1 MAEKLPQAALDVM
14 KERFGKDSLIA
25 LATLD
30 GTRPSVRT
38 VDALYE
44 DGAFYVITHAL
55 SGKMQQIAVHPA
67 VAVSGEWFTGHGVG
81 ENLGHLCAEQNH
93 AIAAKLRAAFA
104 AWYGNGHI
112 NEADPNTCILRVR
125 LTDGVLFSHGKRYD
139 LDFRTARE
147 DAAADNM
154 TIPEK
159 IKKARQEAGMTQKQ
173 VGVACGYEEKSAESF
188 ARQWERGTRPVPIDK
203 LRALSQVLN
212 IPLDQLIP

>member
-14 KERFGKDSLIA
+14 NERFGKDSLIA

-30 GTRPSVRT
+30 GERPSVRN
-38 VDALYE
+38 VNALYE

-55 SGKMQQIAVHPA
+55 SGKMKQIALNPA

-81 ENLGHLCAEQNH
+81 ENIGHLCAEQNL

-125 LTDGVLFSHGKRYD
+125 LTDGVLFSHGTRYD
-139 LDFRTARE
+139 LDFGPGRDDVTEGIA
-147 DAAADNM
+147 
-154 TIPEK
+154 IPER

-173 VGVACGYEEKSAESF
+173 VGEMCGLTGRSAEV
-188 ARQWERGTRPVPIDK
+188 AVQYWERGERAVPLEK

>member
-1 MAEKLPQAALDVM
+1 MADKLPQAAMDVM
-14 KERFGKDSLIA
+14 NERFGKDSLIA

-30 GTRPSVRT
+30 GTRPSVRN
-38 VDALYE
+38 VNALYE

-55 SGKMQQIAVHPA
+55 SGKMKQIALNPA

-81 ENLGHLCAEQNH
+81 ENLGYLCAKQNH

-104 AWYGNGHI
+104 AWYSNGHI

-125 LTDGVLFSHGKRYD
+125 LTDGVLFSHGTRYD
-139 LDFRTARE
+139 LDFRADRE
-147 DAAADNM
+147 DAAADSM

-173 VGVACGYEEKSAESF
+173 VGLALGYSDKIADKYV
-188 ARQWERGTRPVPIDK
+188 RRWELGDRPVPNEK

-212 IPLDQLIP
+212 IPLDQLIT

>member
-1 MAEKLPQAALDVM
+1 MAEKLPHAALDVM
-14 KERFGKDSLIA
+14 NERFGKDSLIA

-30 GTRPSVRT
+30 GERPSVRT

-55 SGKMQQIAVHPA
+55 SGKMKQIALNPT

-81 ENLGHLCAEQNH
+81 ENLGSLCAEKNH
-93 AIAAKLRAAFA
+93 AIAGKLRAAFA

-125 LTDGVLFSHGKRYD
+125 LTDGVLFSHGTRYD
-139 LDFRTARE
+139 LDFRTDRE
-147 DAAADNM
+147 DAATDSM
-154 TIPEK
+154 TIPER
-159 IKKARQEAGMTQKQ
+159 IKKARKEASMTQKQ
-173 VGVACGYEEKSAESF
+173 VGLACGYDEKSAEVCV
-188 ARQWERGTRPVPIDK
+188 RKWELGKSPVPNTRI
-203 LRALSQVLN
+203 RALSQVLN